1 MIPAVLMCAACGRV
15 AKPTEAFGQPC
26 RTVTGGRTVTLVA
39 IPGEGHPLVAY
50 PTSVCAGTLSSIKA
64 ISYVQEDATAV

>member
-26 RTVTGGRTVTLVA
+26 RIVTVRRTVLVA
-39 IPGEGHPLVAY
+39 SLDEGHPLIAY